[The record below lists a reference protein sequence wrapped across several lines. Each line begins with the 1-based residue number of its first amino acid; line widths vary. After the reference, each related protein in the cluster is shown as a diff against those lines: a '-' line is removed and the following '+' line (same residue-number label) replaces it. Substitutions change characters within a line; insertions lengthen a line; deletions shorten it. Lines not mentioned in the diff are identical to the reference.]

1 MNHSKPHQYLISLHK
16 WHWLEACAQ
25 TIVLAQHI
33 HCLCYHSLLHSLHNI
48 EHGSLYANLQQ
59 SKDFT
64 CLGLVSISHVFSIV
78 QFDAQTGY
86 IVLMYMYSS
95 SLGNNENNVIRR
107 LWWAPLIW
115 ILNTHYSHR
124 VCSYGNCF
132 LRHRSTGS
140 RWTGFLF
147 PWRLPR
153 NHSMY

>member
-1 MNHSKPHQYLISLHK
+1 MNHSTPLQYLISLHK

-25 TIVLAQHI
+25 NIVLAQHI

-48 EHGSLYANLQQ
+48 EHGSLNVNLQQ

-64 CLGLVSISHVFSIV
+64 CLGHVSSSHVFPFV
-78 QFDAQTGY
+78 QFHAQTGY
-86 IVLMYMYSS
+86 IVLYVFIIW
-95 SLGNNENNVIRR
+95 GNKENNVVQR

-132 LRHRSTGS
+132 LRYRSTGS
-140 RWTGFLF
+140 WWTGFLF

-153 NHSMY
+153 NHSVY